1 MNDADLLDRLQLIRS
16 ENVGPITYRR
26 LIERYGTA
34 AAALRALPQLAAKG
48 GAKRPLRLAE
58 RGKTEDE
65 YKALQKA
72 KVQILAL
79 GAPDY
84 PALLAAIDDAPPLL
98 MLKGNASLLHKPC
111 LAIVGARN
119 ASLNARKFAGQ
130 LARDLGQ
137 AGYSIVSGLARGI
150 DGAAHEASL
159 TTGTIGVVAGGV
171 DIIYPE
177 ENRGLYERM
186 YKTGVV
192 VSEVPLGAA
201 PTSRDFPRR
210 NRIIAGLSRA
220 TIVVEAALQSGSLI
234 TARMATD
241 YGRDVFAVPGSPLD
255 PRAGGTNSLIRDGAT
270 LVTSAADILQE
281 LQAQPRL
288 NTPAAP
294 PLDAPDSPPDEAAL
308 DQARPYILELLSPV
322 PTQLDELLR
331 EAVTA
336 RGIATPL
343 VLTVLLELELAGR
356 LARHPG
362 GRVALLVEQDQLYG

>member
-48 GAKRPLRLAE
+48 GAKRPLKIAE

-79 GAPDY
+79 GTADY
-84 PALLAAIDDAPPLL
+84 PPLLAAIDDSPPLL
-98 MLKGNASLLHKPC
+98 MIKGNASLLQKPC
-111 LAIVGARN
+111 LAMVGARN

-130 LARDLGQ
+130 LAHDLGQ

-150 DGAAHEASL
+150 DGAAHEAAL
-159 TTGTIGVVAGGV
+159 ATGTIGVVAGGV

-186 YKTGVV
+186 YETGVV

-255 PRAGGTNSLIRDGAT
+255 PRAGGTNSLIRDGAM
-270 LVTSAADILQE
+270 LVTSAADIMQE

-294 PLDAPDSPPDEAAL
+294 PLDAIASQPDEAAL
-308 DQARPYILELLSPV
+308 AKARPYILELLSPV

>member
-1 MNDADLLDRLQLIRS
+1 MNERETLDRLQLIRS

-34 AAALRALPQLAAKG
+34 AAALQALPQLAAKG
-48 GAKRPLRLAE
+48 GAKRPIKIADRT
-58 RGKTEDE
+58 RVEDE

-72 KVQILAL
+72 KVQIIAL
-79 GAPDY
+79 GTSDY
-84 PALLAAIDDAPPLL
+84 PHLLAAIDDAPPLL
-98 MLKGNASLLHKPC
+98 MLKGQASLLHKPC

-130 LARDLGQ
+130 LARDLGA
-137 AGYSIVSGLARGI
+137 AGHTIVSGLARGI

-159 TTGTIGVVAGGV
+159 ASGTIGVVAGGV

-186 YKTGVV
+186 AEMGAI

-201 PTSRDFPRR
+201 PTARDFPRR

-234 TARMATD
+234 TARLANEQ
-241 YGRDVFAVPGSPLD
+241 GRDVFAVPGSPLD
-255 PRAGGTNSLIRDGAT
+255 PRAGGTNSLIREGAT
-270 LVTSAADILQE
+270 LVTSVADILQE
-281 LQAQPRL
+281 LSASPQL
-288 NTPAAP
+288 NAPATPS
-294 PLDAPDSPPDEAAL
+294 LDMPVSAPDEAAL
-308 DQARPYILELLSPV
+308 DKARPCILELLSPV
-322 PTQLDELLR
+322 PISLDEVLR
-331 EAVTA
+331 EAVSTQ
-336 RGIATPL
+336 GIATPL
-343 VLTVLLELELAGR
+343 VLTILLELELAGR

-362 GRVALLVEQDQLYG
+362 GRVALLIDQDQLYG